1 MENNEAQH
9 NPYLYEGLSADL
21 ASEREKLASMTGHLS
36 LVGDRIKEDI
46 EALQKEFK
54 EAQISLEE
62 QLSEGLRAASEDLSS
77 KAFNMFKDKAL
88 SKAEEATSKLEKVA
102 DRTYSKMSDLTSAS
116 KISFRKLMILMS
128 IGGILSGTIGA
139 LGYGFFFNKFYQV
152 NPGTKQHL
160 AWGSAL
166 EKSWPELTDREQD
179 KLNKLLKENSP

>member
-1 MENNEAQH
+1 
-9 NPYLYEGLSADL
+9 
-21 ASEREKLASMTGHLS
+21 
-36 LVGDRIKEDI
+36 
-46 EALQKEFK
+46 
-54 EAQISLEE
+54 
-62 QLSEGLRAASEDLSS
+62 
-77 KAFNMFKDKAL
+77 
-88 SKAEEATSKLEKVA
+88 
-102 DRTYSKMSDLTSAS
+102 
-116 KISFRKLMILMS
+116 MS

>member
-1 MENNEAQH
+1 MENLQPQNDDFLL
-9 NPYLYEGLSADL
+9 NGLIADL
-21 ASEREKLASMTGHLS
+21 ATERAKLAQMTGQLS
-36 LVGDRIKEDI
+36 LLNDRIIKDI

-166 EKSWPELTDREQD
+166 EKGWPDLTDREQK
-179 KLNKLLKENSP
+179 KLNKLLKENAP

>member
-1 MENNEAQH
+1 MENLQPQNDDFLL
-9 NPYLYEGLSADL
+9 NGLIADL
-21 ASEREKLASMTGHLS
+21 ATERAKLAQMTGQLS
-36 LVGDRIKEDI
+36 LLNDRIIKDI

-88 SKAEEATSKLEKVA
+88 SKAEEATSKLGKVA

>member
-1 MENNEAQH
+1 
-9 NPYLYEGLSADL
+9 
-21 ASEREKLASMTGHLS
+21 
-36 LVGDRIKEDI
+36 
-46 EALQKEFK
+46 
-54 EAQISLEE
+54 
-62 QLSEGLRAASEDLSS
+62 
-77 KAFNMFKDKAL
+77 
-88 SKAEEATSKLEKVA
+88 
-102 DRTYSKMSDLTSAS
+102 MSDLTSAS